1 MKTLW
6 GHLLRETLGTLL
18 VAVLVCTGIL
28 LVGNL
33 MKEIVALLIGGQASF
48 LTVLKGVG
56 LLIPF
61 VLTFALPMG
70 MLAAALLVFGRLSAD
85 QEITAARANGIS
97 LASLATPV
105 LLLSLAFGGL
115 CAWVNLDLG
124 PRSRVAF
131 KRLVYDV
138 ALSRDR
144 PPVVEGRFI
153 TDLPGLVFYAGRVR
167 GQDLEDVV
175 FYQLENGRRVRDLR
189 APRARLEL
197 DRTNRLLH
205 LTFFEARA
213 LEWIPARPDP
223 APATATK
230 DTVAVTNDPVTAPDE
245 VAAPTA
251 LAETNVPSAVTPTEG
266 DGQWQPIFLTET
278 AIPPVPLPALS
289 ASGDPTRISD
299 LTFRELRAER
309 ARLRALGVPD
319 TTPLE
324 VQMHRQVAFSF
335 ASFVFA
341 LVGIP
346 LGVRAHRRE
355 TSIGL
360 AFAVVLILVYY
371 AFVVLGQAF
380 EHRPELHP
388 QWILWLPN
396 LLFQLAGGWLLW
408 RADRV

>member
-18 VAVLVCTGIL
+18 VAVLVCTGL
-28 LVGNL
+28 LLLGNL
-33 MKEIVALLIGGQASF
+33 MKEILALLIGGQASL

-167 GQDLEDVV
+167 GQELEDVV

-189 APRARLEL
+189 APRARLEV

-205 LTFFEARA
+205 LTFFDARA
-213 LEWIPARPDP
+213 LEWIPARPEPVPATNDLLTVTNEAV
-223 APATATK
+223 APAGAE
-230 DTVAVTNDPVTAPDE
+230 APLP
-245 VAAPTA
+245 AAP
-251 LAETNVPSAVTPTEG
+251 AETNAPPPEVPAEG
-266 DGQWQPIFLTET
+266 GGQWQPIFLTET
-278 AIPPVPLPALS
+278 ALPPIPLPALS
-289 ASGDPTRISD
+289 ANGDPARISD

-360 AFAVVLILVYY
+360 ALAVALILVYY

-396 LLFQLAGGWLLW
+396 LLFQLTGGWLLW